1 MNAAQQQDQGNKGL
15 LGVVGG
21 ILIGISATLLT
32 FTVGHEGVRYR
43 AYPDTGGVA
52 TICYGHT
59 KGVRLGMVATKEQ
72 CERLLIEDLQIAQAA
87 ARKHIKVPMDRNQID
102 AYTDFVFNVG
112 EGAFANSTM
121 LKKANAGDRS
131 GSCKE
136 FYRWVYVG
144 KRDCRLSSS
153 NCSGIPKRRD
163 AEAALCLRPNN
174 EVIQPWKPQPK

>member
-1 MNAAQQQDQGNKGL
+1 MNSAQQSNQSNKGL
-15 LGVVGG
+15 FGIIGG

-32 FTVGHEGVRYR
+32 FTGGQEGVRYR
-43 AYPDTGGVA
+43 TYLDTGGVP

-59 KGVRLGMVATKEQ
+59 KGVRLNMVATKQQ
-72 CERLLIEDLQIAQAA
+72 CGQMLIEDLQVAQAGV
-87 ARKHIKVPMDRNQID
+87 RKYLQVPVDRNQID

-112 EGAFANSTM
+112 EGAFAKSSM
-121 LKKANAGDRS
+121 LKKANAGDRT
-131 GSCKE
+131 GSCNE

-144 KRDCRLSSS
+144 KRDCRLASS